1 MPMPI
6 IDTEN
11 QEIRLSGTRRQ
22 VIVGAV
28 LGNADSP
35 EQIRDKLETLT
46 NNDRLDASAIKNL
59 PQFQWNST
67 NW

>member
-35 EQIRDKLETLT
+35 GQIRDKLETLT
-46 NNDRLDASAIKNL
+46 NNNRLDASAIKNL

>member
-1 MPMPI
+1 VPI
-6 IDTEN
+6 IDTGN

-22 VIVGAV
+22 VIVSAV
-28 LGNADSP
+28 LGNAVEDSP
-35 EQIRDKLETLT
+35 EEIRDKLETLT

>member
-1 MPMPI
+1 MPI
-6 IDTEN
+6 IDTGN

-22 VIVGAV
+22 VIVSAV
-28 LGNADSP
+28 LGNAVEDSP
-35 EQIRDKLETLT
+35 EEIRDKLETLT

>member
-1 MPMPI
+1 MI

-46 NNDRLDASAIKNL
+46 NNNRLDASAIKNL
-59 PQFQWNST
+59 PQVQWNST